1 MGTGI
6 TPPLEPHH
14 AKVRRLALRR
24 AACWI
29 SSACLALVLVSVAK
43 SEEFVPGESYF
54 GRNQYVEYVAGNL
67 PVVLS
72 APHGGRIKAS
82 EIPDRAAGTFAFDRN
97 TQEAARAI
105 AAEFQARTGG
115 WPHVVICRLH
125 RTKLDCNRDIP
136 EAAAGNPYAEQAWH
150 EYQGYLERARQ
161 TVAQQH
167 GRGLFID
174 LHGHGHKPQRLEL
187 GYLHTQLE
195 LQKPDATFDDPRVGA
210 EGSLRAIAALN
221 RLPYSQLLRGP
232 LSFGALME
240 KHGFPCTPS
249 PTTPHPPLPYFK
261 GGYNTQRHGRDAVPL
276 AGLQIE
282 TNYAGVR
289 DTAVNRERFA
299 KAIVASVE
307 QYIETHLGVL
317 VKPFKSQP
325 PTALPAERPA
335 PAVQIAVHT
344 PVAAPYC
351 PPPRRNCRL
360 FHRRGRLCRG

>member
-1 MGTGI
+1 M
-6 TPPLEPHH
+6 
-14 AKVRRLALRR
+14 AVRGSLPYRTRWMA
-24 AACWI
+24 
-29 SSACLALVLVSVAK
+29 SAWLVLLLISPLAG
-43 SEEFVPGESYF
+43 EDFVPGSAYF
-54 GRNQYVEYVAGNL
+54 GRNQYVEYLAGNL
-67 PVVLS
+67 PVIIS
-72 APHGGRIKAS
+72 APHGGRLKAS

-105 AAEFQARTGG
+105 AAEFHRRTGG

-125 RTKLDCNRDIP
+125 RTKLDCNRDVP
-136 EAAAGNPYAEQAWH
+136 EAAAGNPHAEQAWR
-150 EYQGYLERARQ
+150 EYQGYIERARQ
-161 TVAQQH
+161 TVARQH

-187 GYLHTQLE
+187 GYLHSQQE
-195 LQKPDATFDDPRVGA
+195 LQKPDGAFDDPRVAA

-221 RLPYSQLLRGP
+221 RLPYSQLMRGP

-289 DTAVNRERFA
+289 DTEANRERFA

-307 QYIETHLGVL
+307 EFLDVHVGVALRPFETEPRVATAPRVHKAQY
-317 VKPFKSQP
+317 
-325 PTALPAERPA
+325 A
-335 PAVQIAVHT
+335 PI
-344 PVAAPYC
+344 AAPLMTST
-351 PPPRRNCRL
+351 RCRYP
-360 FHRRGRLCRG
+360 FSHRRIRLCRQR